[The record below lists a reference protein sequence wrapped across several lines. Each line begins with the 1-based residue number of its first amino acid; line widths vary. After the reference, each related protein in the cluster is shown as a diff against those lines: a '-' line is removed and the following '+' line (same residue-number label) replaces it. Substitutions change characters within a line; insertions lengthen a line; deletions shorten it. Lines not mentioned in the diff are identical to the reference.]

1 MVLITAC
8 DAAVAAVVVM
18 AAIVAMVTS
27 EGDILMG
34 NYRVTATS
42 LRRGRQKVEALPLL
56 SDGLNCNI

>member
-34 NYRVTATS
+34 KLPCYRNFPASRAAKSRSTS
-42 LRRGRQKVEALPLL
+42 TTF
-56 SDGLNCNI
+56 